1 MLPVYFGRRY
11 RSTVKGQIWRPV
23 ICDHCGFGF
32 AYQMTIE
39 ATGSGSSPYM
49 LDNSGAQ
56 QRAQDSARRA
66 AEKKAKT
73 AQANVPCPQCG
84 YHHASMVANHKRYW
98 RGTFYGIAI
107 GLAMFIAA
115 MFIPAMAGIGL
126 LLGVALLVVYLV
138 MRRQLLLVGGGST
151 LGLILLHEF
160 LKSESPAARVPITL
174 IVAAIPMAWAAWR
187 GFIEDLNADPEK
199 NKRQKRK
206 YPVVALQK
214 AKPEQSAAPDTA
226 TTA

>member
-11 RSTVKGQIWRPV
+11 RSTVTGQIWRPV
-23 ICDHCGFGF
+23 ICDHCGYGF
-32 AYQMTIE
+32 AYQMTIK

-84 YHHASMVANHKRYW
+84 RYHSGMIANHQRYW
-98 RGTFYGIAI
+98 RSKFYGVAI
-107 GLAMFIAA
+107 GLALVVATMFNPAVAA
-115 MFIPAMAGIGL
+115 IGL
-126 LLGVALLVVYLV
+126 LLGVAVLVVYLV
-138 MRRQLLLVGGGST
+138 MRRRILLVGGGST

-160 LKSESPAARVPITL
+160 LKSEAPAGRVPITL
-174 IVAAIPMAWAAWR
+174 VAAAIPMAWAAWR
-187 GFIEDLNADPEK
+187 GFVENLNADPEK
-199 NKRQKRK
+199 NKRQRRK

-214 AKPEQSAAPDTA
+214 VKPERAAAPDTA